1 MMAQIPLILAL
12 SPVVGCA
19 IGWAIDRFLKTSP
32 IFTLILLLAGFAAGI
47 KETWTIVRRASSD
60 NSDT

>member
-1 MMAQIPLILAL
+1 MMVQIPLILAL

-19 IGWAIDRFLKTSP
+19 IGWAIDRVAGTRP
-32 IFTLILLLAGFAAGI
+32 IFTLVLLSAGFAAGV
-47 KETWTIVRRASSD
+47 KETWTIIRRSSSD